1 MENQLK
7 ELQNNNGVLE
17 KEREFYFS
25 KLTLIEQL
33 ITKHGLD
40 KMPLGEGMLKI
51 LYAGEDEK
59 VEMTDTGDLIL
70 QSADGKTSTHK
81 IEKTSE

>member
-1 MENQLK
+1 
-7 ELQNNNGVLE
+7 LE

-40 KMPLGEGMLKI
+40 KMPLGKGMLKI